1 MSYNLPE
8 KKQIISDFP
17 PNLPPS
23 VSDYSPELY
32 VNSTSLRFLAT
43 SGVTLKATANMG
55 TTTSCNFSSRRRP
68 PRYLTNR
75 LGEADSDAV
84 FNNGGKNEKI
94 LKEAIPPQRL
104 SGERNSAAM
113 QFIVAE
119 LAACRASAFE
129 RGGWWERGG
138 CCWGGGGRESL
149 EI

>member
-1 MSYNLPE
+1 MSYNFPE
-8 KKQIISDFP
+8 KNPIISDFP

-23 VSDYSPELY
+23 VSGYSPELY
-32 VNSTSLRFLAT
+32 VDLTSLCFPA
-43 SGVTLKATANMG
+43 SSVPGVTLKATANTG
-55 TTTSCNFSSRRRP
+55 TTTSCNFSSCRRP

-75 LGEADSDAV
+75 LGEADSGAV

-119 LAACRASAFE
+119 LAACGASAFE
-129 RGGWWERGG
+129 TGGWWERVGV
-138 CCWGGGGRESL
+138 GGGRESL